1 MCFDLDGVTLT
12 PLKLIMNFTEA
23 HKNHEIFH
31 EIYLHDDFTVSL
43 FIFGYQEG
51 CFKHFSL
58 N

>member
-1 MCFDLDGVTLT
+1 MCLYLDQVTLT
-12 PLKLIMNFTEA
+12 PLKLIIKLTEA
-23 HKNHEIFH
+23 QERH

-43 FIFGYQEG
+43 FIFGSQDS

>member
-1 MCFDLDGVTLT
+1 MQMCFDLDGVSLT

-23 HKNHEIFH
+23 QKYH

-43 FIFGYQEG
+43 FIYGYQES